1 MDTDA
6 YVFTGGGQIGKVFS
20 SWPFVKLTVK
30 DSEIRLSTG
39 VQETTIARENIIR
52 VKFKKRL
59 FASEFKFE
67 HNAIGK
73 NPSIEFWSF
82 SPAVVL
88 DALKKYNYEITSY
101 NNCF

>member
-1 MDTDA
+1 MDTHSL
-6 YVFTGGGQIGKVFS
+6 VFTGGGQIGKVFS

-30 DSEIRLSTG
+30 DREIRLSTG
-39 VQETTIARENIIR
+39 VQETTIERENIIR

-82 SPAVVL
+82 SSAVVL
-88 DALKKYNYEITSY
+88 DALKKYNHEITS
-101 NNCF
+101 